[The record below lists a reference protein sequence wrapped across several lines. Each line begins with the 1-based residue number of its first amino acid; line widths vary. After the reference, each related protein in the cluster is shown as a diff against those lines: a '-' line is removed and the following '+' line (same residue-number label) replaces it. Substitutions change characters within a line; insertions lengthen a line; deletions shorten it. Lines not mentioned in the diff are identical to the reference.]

1 MLTAIF
7 LGRRQH
13 RGTPRRVGAP
23 GTVNISEDV
32 YRQVHGRLD
41 AALQDMGT
49 QELKNTSNPLRVYRV
64 DEAEP
69 TEAPAPATPRKSDS
83 SAAMAALARH
93 RAQFLPHFQRLE
105 D

>member
-32 YRQVHGRLD
+32 YRQVHGRL
-41 AALQDMGT
+41 ATALQDMST
-49 QELKNTSNPLRVYRV
+49 QELKNISNPLRVYRV
-64 DEAEP
+64 GEAEP
-69 TEAPAPATPRKSDS
+69 TKAPAPATPRKSES

-93 RAQFLPHFQRLE
+93 RAQILLHLQRLE
-105 D
+105 E